1 MMSPIGPVRDCSRVP
16 RPGATDDGARA
27 AQARPGVGSLSS
39 DVTGSVRARR
49 ARRLVCRGLAPGR
62 ARDRTVSYRWP
73 VVSYT

>member
-49 ARRLVCRGLAPGR
+49 ARPRPRQNGIV
-62 ARDRTVSYRWP
+62 P
-73 VVSYT
+73 VAGGFVHVAVHIF